1 MITITGVPEHFNE
14 PILMALK
21 DQSLFNWKV
30 ADGGTGLMKQWLEE
44 GKADMAIML
53 FEGATMAI
61 QNGLDASIISP
72 YVTSPLLWG
81 MHVGCNTNIQSI
93 NGLKE
98 LPLLVSRKGSGSH
111 LMPFVLALQ
120 EKWEDYNP
128 KLNVINNL
136 SGAVDAFKEN
146 PNQLFFWEQYT
157 TQPYVD
163 KGLMKRVDTFPTP
176 WPAFVVVVKNKVLNT
191 HEDEI
196 NSLISNIQTQC
207 KKVKSGSEL
216 NRMAQDYQLDKTELK
231 QWLHRTNWFETCDL
245 HQHSLHIIES
255 LSKSKLTR
263 PTTDIHWIKTL

>member
-21 DQSLFNWKV
+21 DQNLFNWKV

-81 MHVGCNTNIQSI
+81 MHVGWNTNIQSI
-93 NGLKE
+93 DDLKE

-128 KLNVINNL
+128 KLNLINNL
-136 SGAVDAFKEN
+136 SGAIDAFKEN

-163 KGLMKRVDTFPTP
+163 QGLMKIVDTFPTP
-176 WPAFVVVVKNKVLNT
+176 WPAFVVVVNNKTLDLHKEEVAQ
-191 HEDEI
+191 
-196 NSLISNIQTQC
+196 LISIIKQKAIQ
-207 KKVKSGSEL
+207 VKSGAELQRMAEAYQLEHSEL
-216 NRMAQDYQLDKTELK
+216 E
-231 QWLHRTNWFETCDL
+231 QWLSRTAWFEDCNL
-245 HQHSLHIIES
+245 HEHSLHIIES
-255 LSKSKLTR
+255 LSKSKLTKAS
-263 PTTDIHWIKTL
+263 TEIHWIKTV